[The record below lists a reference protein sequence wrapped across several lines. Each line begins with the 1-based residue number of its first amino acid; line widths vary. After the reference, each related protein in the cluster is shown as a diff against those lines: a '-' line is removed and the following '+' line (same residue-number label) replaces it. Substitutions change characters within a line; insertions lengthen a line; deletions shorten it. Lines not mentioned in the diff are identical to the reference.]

1 MDSLRNFGSTDNTVI
16 IGKSISVAAIGIFSG
31 TALSFNTFILPS
43 LRKFSAAS
51 SLSVWSSMFH
61 KAGVSQIGMVVV
73 GSLSSAA
80 VYYKTKNAYF
90 LYGSVVMASILPYT
104 VGLLGSVSN
113 KLVEAHEA
121 GTAGPHTEAL
131 LARWEKI
138 NLGRA
143 ILGLAALGLVAY
155 GGVTSSPIRFQFK
168 F

>member
-1 MDSLRNFGSTDNTVI
+1 MDSLRSFGSADNTVI
-16 IGKSISVAAIGIFSG
+16 IGKSLSVAAIGIFSG

-51 SLSVWSSMFH
+51 SLSVWNAMFH
-61 KAGVSQIGMVVV
+61 KAGVSQISMIVIGT
-73 GSLSSAA
+73 LSSAA

-90 LYGSVVMASILPYT
+90 LYGSVVMASIFPYT
-104 VGLLGSVSN
+104 LGLLGSVN
-113 KLVEAHEA
+113 NQLIEAHKA

-131 LARWEKI
+131 LSRWEKI

-143 ILGLAALGLVAY
+143 ILGLTALGLVAY